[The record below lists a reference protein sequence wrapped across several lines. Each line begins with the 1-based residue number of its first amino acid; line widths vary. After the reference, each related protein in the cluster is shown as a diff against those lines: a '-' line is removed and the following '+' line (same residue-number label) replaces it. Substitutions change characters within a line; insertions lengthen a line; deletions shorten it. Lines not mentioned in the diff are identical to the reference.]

1 VSVSKYIYLY
11 STYHRHGIT
20 NFHFIRGTNMYSY
33 DGDDF
38 LAFDD
43 KNEVW
48 IAAVG
53 PAVETGRKWNSIPV
67 LTEYTKGYLENEC
80 MAWMIK
86 YWSYGREQLQ
96 QRFTYFL
103 FPAPPEVHLFSQRS
117 HVDTKVFLTCLST
130 GFYPEDVT
138 LQIKRNGRILTAE
151 DGLETSGIRPNEDD
165 TFQRR
170 DRVEILETDVS
181 TYTCEVIQP
190 ASNVHVERTWGNK
203 NFFRHLSLTASFCIK
218 LFFQPV
224 SLLFVLKN
232 CEIGHALSCG

>member
-1 VSVSKYIYLY
+1 MVGCEGESQPGGS
-11 STYHRHGIT
+11 
-20 NFHFIRGTNMYSY
+20 FHFIRGTNMYSY

-67 LTEYTKGYLENEC
+67 LTEYTKGYLENEISQIRHC
-80 MAWMIK
+80 RTNI
-86 YWSYGREQLQ
+86 

-170 DRVEILETDVS
+170 DRVEILETDV
-181 TYTCEVIQP
+181 
-190 ASNVHVERTWGNK
+190 
-203 NFFRHLSLTASFCIK
+203 HLSLTASFCIK

-224 SLLFVLKN
+224 SLLFILAGTINAVKLHETEREQKIKLK
-232 CEIGHALSCG
+232 